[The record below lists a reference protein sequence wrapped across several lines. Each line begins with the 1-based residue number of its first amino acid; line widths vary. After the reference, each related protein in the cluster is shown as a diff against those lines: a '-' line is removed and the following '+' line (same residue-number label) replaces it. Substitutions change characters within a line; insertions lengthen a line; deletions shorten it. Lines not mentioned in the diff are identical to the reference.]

1 MARPVNQAH
10 DPAPEGAVHVRG
22 ETDADGESA
31 RTIVW
36 LRETLQ
42 RAPWWAVSVAGHLIL
57 LLVAAMIGLAG
68 RPETGEKPPISI
80 TVAAVKST
88 APLVIDRPGSTVPR
102 GGIPTQDLDDS
113 LTDIPIFDPTAEPS
127 STTESP
133 DNDDRRKRRGLSLDF
148 VSWDGRVNGIRGT
161 NSDQPGADDVIRPGG
176 DRGGPGRHGS
186 SESGRFNRRAT
197 SSSTR
202 RPTEDAVLAGLQWLA
217 RHQEPDGRWSCGRF
231 DANCAAA
238 ACSGGGSHKQDA
250 GVTGLALL
258 AFLGAAYVPTSRYS
272 FEDPLRKGRRI
283 RFADTVRNGLR
294 WLRDQQDAE
303 GSFARQEG
311 EFMYDHAIPAL
322 AMTEAAWLVTGTPLY
337 KAPAQRGI
345 DFLVQAQNPGAGWR
359 YSVRPHVSDTSVT
372 GWAVMALKS
381 AELSGLKFDQ
391 RAVYDGVRRW
401 LKHVTSVQGVVGY
414 ESPGDAGS
422 TVQGV
427 NDAFQSHPVMTAVGL
442 LSRIFIEK
450 RQGDPWMKAA
460 AQMIVRDLPAWDEK
474 HRTIDSYYWYYA
486 ALALFQ
492 YDAPDGAAW
501 KAFNASMEKALVP
514 SQRTDSAGCRRG
526 SWDPEVDKWGHA
538 GGRVYTTAINVLT
551 LEIYYRYERVFGTA
565 K

>member
-1 MARPVNQAH
+1 MARH
-10 DPAPEGAVHVRG
+10 DDRAPEGAVHAHGVSDG
-22 ETDADGESA
+22 DGESS
-31 RTIVW
+31 RTLVW

-68 RPETGEKPPISI
+68 RGEVEAKPIAIKVTPMVSKTPTTWPTPPICH
-80 TVAAVKST
+80 VARHTLPTHGPDELAV
-88 APLVIDRPGSTVPR
+88 DPR
-102 GGIPTQDLDDS
+102 IYFPDAELSNRNTSDDGEDFNRMKGTSLD
-113 LTDIPIFDPTAEPS
+113 
-127 STTESP
+127 
-133 DNDDRRKRRGLSLDF
+133 GLSSLP
-148 VSWDGRVNGIRGT
+148 GRGEGIRGPID
-161 NSDQPGADDVIRPGG
+161 SSVSGVAYILGPGG
-176 DRGGPGRHGS
+176 EIGGPRPYGGPLGDRWKRKSIGS
-186 SESGRFNRRAT
+186 PPD
-197 SSSTR
+197 
-202 RPTEDAVLAGLQWLA
+202 RPTEVAVLAGLRWLA

-231 DANCAAA
+231 DANCGAAPS
-238 ACSGGGSHKQDA
+238 CSGGGSHKQDA

-258 AFLGAAYVPTSRYS
+258 AFLGAAYIPTSRYS
-272 FEDPLRKGRRI
+272 FEDPLNKGRWI

-294 WLRDQQDAE
+294 WLRDQQDTS
-303 GSFARQEG
+303 GCFARQEG
-311 EFMYDHAIPAL
+311 DFMYDHAIPAL
-322 AMTEAAWLVTGTPLY
+322 AMTEAAWLIAGSPLY
-337 KAPAQRGI
+337 REPAQRGI

-359 YSVRPHVSDTSVT
+359 YSVRPHTSDTSVT

-391 RAVYDGVRRW
+391 AAVYDGVHQW
-401 LKHVTSVQGVVGY
+401 LKRVTSTQGVVGY

-427 NDAFQSHPVMTAVGL
+427 NDTFQSHPVMTAVGL
-442 LSRIFIEK
+442 LSRIFLDK

-460 AQMIVRDLPAWDEK
+460 AQLIVKDLPAWDGK
-474 HRTIDSYYWYYA
+474 NRTIDSYYWYYA

-492 YDAPDGAAW
+492 YDAPSGAAW

-514 SQRTDSAGCRRG
+514 SQRTESAGCSRG

-551 LEIYYRYERVFGTA
+551 LEIHYRYERVFGT
-565 K
+565 KK